1 MDLRMVFDGSHF
13 GHFALSWAVIND
25 YGSAPHYLES
35 GETALRDF
43 QKYHAT
49 RFMSTIDHDE
59 NEFQYS
65 FACDY
70 ERDSQDPRI
79 FDFTR
84 KKPGGEQLALTL
96 QGHCTALREAET
108 RVARCRA
115 AAAEAQQALEDAL
128 NSRAA
133 TYRHADM
140 DFLEL

>member
-1 MDLRMVFDGSHF
+1 
-13 GHFALSWAVIND
+13 
-25 YGSAPHYLES
+25 
-35 GETALRDF
+35 
-43 QKYHAT
+43 
-49 RFMSTIDHDE
+49 MSTIDHDD

-70 ERDSQDPRI
+70 ERDTQDPRI

-84 KKPGGEQLALTL
+84 KKPGPGGEQLALTL

-115 AAAEAQQALEDAL
+115 AAAEAQQALESAL

-133 TYRHADM
+133 AYRLADE
-140 DFLEL
+140 DFLEP

>member
-1 MDLRMVFDGSHF
+1 MVFDGSHF
-13 GHFALSWAVIND
+13 GHFALSWAVTTD
-25 YGSAPHYLES
+25 YESAPHYLES

-49 RFMSTIDHDE
+49 RFMSTIDNGE
-59 NEFQYS
+59 EFQYS

-70 ERDSQDPRI
+70 ERDTQDPRI

-84 KKPGGEQLALTL
+84 KKPSGEQLALTL

-108 RVARCRA
+108 RVGRCRA
-115 AAAEAQQALEDAL
+115 AAAKAQRALENAL

-133 TYRHADM
+133 TYRHADV
-140 DFLEL
+140 DFL